1 MSPLRGPEN
10 VVSLSEYLIRRN
22 RILSYLEEDLGSGD
36 ITSEVVIP
44 SDFHAEAEVWCKG
57 TSDSVVICG
66 VEEACIALEICGCH
80 TSKLVEDGAIV
91 TGNQQ
96 VIAVKGNAREILKAE
111 RTALN
116 LLMRMSGVATE
127 SRKYDVLLRKL
138 GVNTLITATR
148 KTSPGMRVF
157 DKKAIATGGGHPHR
171 MGLYDKV
178 LIKDNHIAIVGNAS
192 DCVSMARKQVGK
204 NQEIECEVRSED
216 ELISVVLAG
225 ADIVML
231 DNFSAENAK
240 VAMSNLRDMG
250 LRNRVLVEISGGIN
264 ESNFQDFAQLNPDFI
279 SVGSIT
285 HSARAVDFS
294 MTIQSYNR

>member
-1 MSPLRGPEN
+1 MS
-10 VVSLSEYLIRRN
+10 
-22 RILSYLEEDLGSGD
+22 
-36 ITSEVVIP
+36 
-44 SDFHAEAEVWCKG
+44 
-57 TSDSVVICG
+57 
-66 VEEACIALEICGCH
+66 CIALEICGCH

-127 SRKYDVLLRKL
+127 SRKFDVLLRKL

-216 ELISVVLAG
+216 ELISVILAG

-240 VAMSNLRDMG
+240 AAMSNLRDMG

>member
-96 VIAVKGNAREILKAE
+96 VITVKGNAREILKAE

-240 VAMSNLRDMG
+240 AAMSNLRDMG